1 MGAMIKTNNSGQK
14 TLVGIM
20 IVVLLFLIADVVV
33 FALMFFNVQ
42 IDGKTTDTT
51 DNTLFT
57 HLTDNITDNVVVK
70 TVVPTSQIKTDN
82 SK

>member
-1 MGAMIKTNNSGQK
+1 MKYNNSGQK

-20 IVVLLFLIADVVV
+20 AVVLLFLIADIIV

-42 IDGKTTDTT
+42 LDGKSVNNTDNTIFNHLSDNTT
-51 DNTLFT
+51 DNTVLKK
-57 HLTDNITDNVVVK
+57 ISP
-70 TVVPTSQIKTDN
+70 TVQIKTDN